1 VQECFAAN
9 CEAFSRCGALD
20 RGETGWYGFHV
31 PTPLQLPRLTRPD
44 VDDLRRVCG
53 QLDAAAAVLVQ
64 SGWSGKFPVLTML
77 DQAKQTIAGL
87 YNRSEPAYLDQL
99 ARKSARMR
107 PGGSG
112 EGGTGESSS
121 SAPGAAPGSLET

>member
-1 VQECFAAN
+1 M
-9 CEAFSRCGALD
+9 
-20 RGETGWYGFHV
+20 
-31 PTPLQLPRLTRPD
+31 QLPRLTRPD

-64 SGWSGKFPVLTML
+64 STWQARFAVLTIL

-99 ARKSARMR
+99 ARNAARMR
-107 PGGSG
+107 PGGSE
-112 EGGTGESSS
+112 EGGPGESSS
-121 SAPGAAPGSLET
+121 SAPGAAPGSLES